1 MCNALTVT
9 KRESAPLP
17 ERLCE
22 RIAYCAI
29 LLTVYEADYSV
40 VVAQSEGAD
49 HRYYSTPEMQNILL
63 QNVVGHTVRKAKN
76 FAGGATDAILSGRQV
91 LINLMS
97 DFVLDKTKATAEGR
111 QWESYILERI
121 ANNARFAAGGQCVSF
136 APMTLCLTEGH
147 YGEYAG
153 LLVGYSCSLTLP
165 CRDVFQVCDP
175 IFVHLY
181 SLRNFSRT
189 NAQGANLSDSCS
201 YAIFLRCLFRA
212 GDGVLVDSLLVMAL
226 PCKIMHRSSSHH
238 GTYSGYSCSLALR
251 RWSSSRATVTSCP
264 ISSAALTPIFSTC
277 ARASSEET
285 RGFSPLPSAWRRA
298 ISPRTAV
305 ITKAAIV
312 SPSVFEFSISSIT
325 SWGKRIFFICDL
337 LLMFPVAIRM
347 SGYFEVCTHYT
358 KRCVDKTL
366 DTVAHLNLICIYTN
380 CCGVYTATPRSGGT
394 HAGRL
399 TKPLNEVT
407 IMAGTQHTQTHPKF
421 IYTFLAVHRDCIAD
435 GKNTVHVAADTLV
448 DACEMLN
455 DMGYISATWKG
466 REENTLFIQKCDNNF
481 IWRFIALSTAQPR
494 VIHIEATSEQE
505 ARQQSPDGCV
515 MVFAARIRQE
525 VEHV

>member
-175 IFVHLY
+175 IFVRLY
-181 SLRNFSRT
+181 SLRNFSRI
-189 NAQGANLSDSCS
+189 NAQGANLFDSCS

-212 GDGVLVDSLLVMAL
+212 GDGVLVDSLLVMAQ
-226 PCKIMHRSSSHH
+226 PCKTMHRSSSHH
-238 GTYSGYSCSLALR
+238 GAGDGYSCSLALR
-251 RWSSSRATVTSCP
+251 RWRYSTSRFNAAVTNCPVLSPGIFTASILFITSCGTLAATVCDFAFTAFVAMLCTP
-264 ISSAALTPIFSTC
+264 YKKQMQYAGKKISVQHLTCLTP
-277 ARASSEET
+277 
-285 RGFSPLPSAWRRA
+285 GL
-298 ISPRTAV
+298 
-305 ITKAAIV
+305 KL
-312 SPSVFEFSISSIT
+312 VFNT
-325 SWGKRIFFICDL
+325 
-337 LLMFPVAIRM
+337 LLMQGA
-347 SGYFEVCTHYT
+347 ETT
-358 KRCVDKTL
+358 
-366 DTVAHLNLICIYTN
+366 
-380 CCGVYTATPRSGGT
+380 TPRSGGT

-399 TKPLNEVT
+399 TTNDSKSIEVA
-407 IMAGTQHTQTHPKF
+407 MRNHTTHPQG
-421 IYTFLAVHRDCIAD
+421 RDSH
-435 GKNTVHVAADTLV
+435 N
-448 DACEMLN
+448 LN
-455 DMGYISATWKG
+455 KY
-466 REENTLFIQKCDNNF
+466 

-515 MVFAARIRQE
+515 MVFTARIRQE